1 MSQLHG
7 SRDANLPRGSA
18 RRSADRSCR
27 GRFLRH
33 GANDAGARALEAYDR
48 FIGLLH
54 HPPSR
59 QSLKELSREEA
70 DESTVYA
77 EARRIGGELEGSLLS
92 LLFETDEL
100 RGLVREFG
108 IF

>member
-1 MSQLHG
+1 MAQTT
-7 SRDANLPRGSA
+7 R
-18 RRSADRSCR
+18 
-27 GRFLRH
+27 
-33 GANDAGARALEAYDR
+33 GARALEAYDR